1 MKRQSNFSTGSQAH
15 TILVSEIRAAMASA
29 KMNASQLTIEEDRRK
44 EEFEKKLVLKQKME
58 KAQNEEERIKLEA
71 QEKRKTQQG

>member
-1 MKRQSNFSTGSQAH
+1 
-15 TILVSEIRAAMASA
+15 MASA